1 MTRRSPLNKRY
12 QNEQRSNEPTGSTRK
27 SAASAK
33 IKRSTPSSKSAKP
46 KTRREKLM
54 ASARS
59 SQAKSSS
66 SQGRRAP
73 VPDTPELKHWRRI
86 WWIMIGAALVT
97 LVPSLILNS
106 MKLSQKPPWSY
117 ISLVLML
124 IAVVLVIAVWVLD
137 FRKIRPLTRQAQREA
152 QSGKKK

>member
-1 MTRRSPLNKRY
+1 
-12 QNEQRSNEPTGSTRK
+12 
-27 SAASAK
+27 
-33 IKRSTPSSKSAKP
+33 
-46 KTRREKLM
+46 
-54 ASARS
+54 
-59 SQAKSSS
+59 
-66 SQGRRAP
+66 